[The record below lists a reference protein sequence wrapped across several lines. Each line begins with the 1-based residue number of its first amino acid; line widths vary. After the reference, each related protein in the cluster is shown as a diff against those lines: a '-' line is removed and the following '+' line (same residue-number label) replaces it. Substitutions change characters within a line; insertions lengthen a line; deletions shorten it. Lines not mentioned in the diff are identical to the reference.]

1 MAYTVFQETESLVPA
16 YLWLPLREIEDS
28 ALDQI
33 RNSIRHPDIARHL
46 HVAVMPD
53 CHVGYGVT
61 IGSIVPTTNSVIPNA
76 VGVDIGCGMC
86 AVNTG
91 IHLTEQM
98 DREFW
103 RSWSGLVMRAVPTGF
118 STHKQPQALGELDR
132 SLRARSLQSLVSTRA
147 ASQLGTLGGGN
158 HFMEALLD
166 DEQRIWLM
174 VHSGSRHTGLRIANH
189 YHDLAIKQSAGRGLH
204 SSTGKELSSLLL
216 DSAAGQ
222 DYLHDMHWAEEFALR
237 SRLQMLEEMHLA
249 LREMMDRFPSP
260 PAGED
265 HEVINI
271 HHNFAN
277 LEVHGGEEVMVHRKG
292 ATQAREGQL
301 GIIPG
306 SMGTPSYIVRGTG
319 NPASLESCSHG
330 AGRQMGR
337 KAARKRLTT
346 EAFAE
351 SIATTYSTPSG
362 KYIDEAP
369 GAYKDID
376 VVIARQADL
385 IDVVHQLR
393 PVMTVKGDSK
403 SRDD

>member
-1 MAYTVFQETESLVPA
+1 MSYTVFKESDSFVPA
-16 YLWLPLREIEDS
+16 YLWLPLREVEDS

-33 RNSIRHPDIARHL
+33 RNSIKHPDISRHL

-61 IGSIVPTTNSVIPNA
+61 IGSVVPTTNSVIPNA

-86 AVNTG
+86 AVNTDVR
-91 IHLTEQM
+91 LSEAM
-98 DREFW
+98 DRDFW
-103 RSWSGLVMRAVPTGF
+103 RDWGGRVMRAVPSGF
-118 STHKQPQALGELDR
+118 AAHKQPQNMGNLDR
-132 SLRARSLQSLVSTRA
+132 ALRARSLQSLVQTKA
-147 ASQLGTLGGGN
+147 THQLGTLGGGN
-158 HFMEALLD
+158 HFMEAQV
-166 DEQRIWLM
+166 DEEDRIWLM

-189 YHDLAIKQSAGRGLH
+189 YHDLAIRQSAGRGLH
-204 SSTGKELSSLLL
+204 QSTGKDLSSLLL

-237 SRLQMLEEMHLA
+237 SRLQMLESMQEALLESVTTLA
-249 LREMMDRFPSP
+249 DAPS
-260 PAGED
+260 GED

-271 HHNFAN
+271 HHNFAS
-277 LEVHGGEEVMVHRKG
+277 LEEHGGQEVMVHRKG
-292 ATQAREGQL
+292 ATQAKKGQL

-306 SMGTPSYIVRGTG
+306 SMGTPSYIVRGKG
-319 NPASLESCSHG
+319 NPDSLESCSHG

-337 KAARKRLTT
+337 KAARRNLTT
-346 EAFAE
+346 EMFAE
-351 SIATTYSTPSG
+351 SIATTHSTPSG
-362 KYIDEAP
+362 KYLDEAP

-393 PVMTVKGDSK
+393 PVMTLKGDSK

>member
-1 MAYTVFQETESLVPA
+1 MTYTVFKEPDSVVPA
-16 YLWLPLREIEDS
+16 YLWLPLREIEDP

-33 RNSIRHPDIARHL
+33 RNSIKHPDIARHL
-46 HVAVMPD
+46 HIAVMPD

-61 IGSIVPTTNSVIPNA
+61 IGSIVPTSGTVIPNA

-91 IHLTEQM
+91 FQLTEEM
-98 DREFW
+98 DRDFW
-103 RSWSGLVMRAVPTGF
+103 RSWGGQVMRAVPTGF
-118 STHKQPQALGELDR
+118 SAHKQPQQLGELDR
-132 SLRARSLQSLVSTRA
+132 ALRARSLQSLVHTKA
-147 ASQLGTLGGGN
+147 AHQLGTLGGGN
-158 HFMEALLD
+158 HFMEAQVD
-166 DEQRIWLM
+166 DENRIWLM
-174 VHSGSRHTGLRIANH
+174 VHSGSRHTGLRIANY
-189 YHDLAIKQSAGRGLH
+189 YHDLAIKQSAGRGIH
-204 SSTGKELSSLLL
+204 QVVGRDLSSLTL

-222 DYLHDMHWAEEFALR
+222 DYLHDMYWAEQFALQ
-237 SRLQMLEEMHLA
+237 SRLQMLEAMHLA
-249 LREMMDRFPSP
+249 LRESVDRLQDP
-260 PAGED
+260 PTGER

-271 HHNFAN
+271 HHNFAS

-306 SMGTPSYIVRGTG
+306 SMGTTSYIVRGKG
-319 NPASLESCSHG
+319 NPNSLESCSHG

-337 KAARKRLTT
+337 KAARKQLTT
-346 EAFAE
+346 AAFAE
-351 SIATTYSTPSG
+351 SIATTHSTPSG

-385 IDVVHQLR
+385 IDVVHRLR
-393 PVMTVKGDSK
+393 PIMTVKGDSK

>member
-1 MAYTVFQETESLVPA
+1 MSYTVFKESESFVPA
-16 YLWLPLREIEDS
+16 YLWLPLREVEDS

-33 RNSIRHPDIARHL
+33 RNSIRHPDISRHL

-53 CHVGYGVT
+53 CHVGFGVT
-61 IGSIVPTTNSVIPNA
+61 IGSVVPTSNTVIPNA

-91 IHLTEQM
+91 VRHTEEM
-98 DREFW
+98 GREFW
-103 RSWSGLVMRAVPTGF
+103 RDWSGRVMRAVPTGF
-118 STHKQPQALGELDR
+118 SAHKNPQNMGDLDR
-132 SLRARSLQSLVSTRA
+132 PLRARSLQSLVHTKA
-147 ASQLGTLGGGN
+147 AHQLGTLGGGN
-158 HFMEALLD
+158 HFMEAQLD
-166 DEQRIWLM
+166 EEDRIWLM

-189 YHDLAIKQSAGRGLH
+189 YHDLAIHQSAGRKLH
-204 SSTGKELSSLLL
+204 ESTGKELSSLLL
-216 DSAAGQ
+216 DSSAGQ
-222 DYLHDMHWAEEFALR
+222 DYLEDMHWAEEFALR
-237 SRLQMLEEMHLA
+237 SRLQMLESMRDA
-249 LREMMDRFPSP
+249 LMDSVATLVDQPTP
-260 PAGED
+260 ED

-271 HHNFAN
+271 HHNFAS

-292 ATQAREGQL
+292 ATQAKEGQL

-306 SMGTPSYIVRGTG
+306 SMGTPSYIVRGKG
-319 NPASLESCSHG
+319 NPDSLESCSHG

-337 KAARKRLTT
+337 KAAKRNLTT

-351 SIATTYSTPSG
+351 SIASTHSTPSG
-362 KYIDEAP
+362 KYLDEAP

-376 VVIARQADL
+376 VVIGRQADL
-385 IDVVHQLR
+385 IDIVHRLR

>member
-1 MAYTVFQETESLVPA
+1 MSYTVYREPDSLVPA
-16 YLWLPLREIEDS
+16 YLWLPLREVEDS

-33 RNSIRHPDIARHL
+33 RNSIKHPDIARHL

-61 IGSIVPTTNSVIPNA
+61 IGSIVPTQSTVIPNA

-91 IHLTEQM
+91 VNLTNEM
-98 DREFW
+98 DRDFW
-103 RSWSGLVMRAVPTGF
+103 RDWSGQVMRAVPTGF
-118 STHKQPQALGELDR
+118 SSHKQPQALGTLDR
-132 SLRARSLQSLVSTRA
+132 SLKARSLQSLVNTRA
-147 ASQLGTLGGGN
+147 AHQLGTLGGGN
-158 HFMEALLD
+158 HFMEAQV
-166 DEQRIWLM
+166 DEENRIWLM

-189 YHDLAIKQSAGRGLH
+189 YHDLAVKQSAARGLLQ
-204 SSTGKELSSLLL
+204 SVGKDLSSLTL

-222 DYLHDMHWAEEFALR
+222 DYLHDMHWAEEFALQ
-237 SRLQMLEEMHLA
+237 SRLQMLSAMK
-249 LREMMDRFPSP
+249 RELLDAAERISSP
-260 PAGED
+260 DGGEN

-271 HHNFAN
+271 HHNFAA
-277 LEVHGGEEVMVHRKG
+277 LESHGGQDVMVHRKG
-292 ATQAREGQL
+292 ATQARLGQL

-306 SMGTPSYIVRGTG
+306 SMGTSSYIVRGKG
-319 NPASLESCSHG
+319 NPDSLESCSHG

-337 KAARKRLTT
+337 KAAKRQISTA
-346 EAFAE
+346 AFAE
-351 SIATTYSTPSG
+351 SISTTHSTPSG
-362 KYIDEAP
+362 KYLDEAP

-376 VVIARQADL
+376 IVIARQADL

-393 PVMTVKGDSK
+393 PIMTLKGDSK